1 VQITINGTDRQVA
14 DDSTLAS
21 VLKEVGVADRG
32 VAVAVD
38 AVVVPRDE
46 WPVTGLRPEA
56 VVEILT
62 AVQGG

>member
-1 VQITINGTDRQVA
+1 MQITINGTDRQVA

-38 AVVVPRDE
+38 GAVVPRDE